1 MRKIY
6 LLLSGLLAL
15 NVSVAQNVS
24 GNHAGSPG
32 LGTKLKPTSVR
43 ALSHETDPTHSSHQE
58 RGKGL
63 GHNACRSHE
72 LTQKYYESIGVW
84 EQFNTDYLENTSKV
98 KPPAS
103 AKTPGV
109 NTIAVIF
116 HVVHN
121 PNNPAENV
129 SYADIM
135 DVFNDI
141 QEDFQ
146 LMNADAS
153 QARSQFGFIP
163 ADANINFCLA
173 TRTPSGTPLAEQG
186 VIRVST
192 SEDWY
197 NSDGGEENKMKASST
212 GGSQIWNRNNYLNVW
227 ICDISN
233 GANSGTAGYAY
244 RPTTT
249 YLPSASIDGIVLDYN
264 LGVNNDNVLT
274 HEIGHYLGLDHTWGG
289 SGSCSNDDGFTDT
302 PNTAGPSFNYS
313 GSCSGNQVTCSPNQT
328 QYENYM
334 DYSNCTVMYTQDQ
347 ADYML
352 TILTGIR
359 GSLLLSPGC
368 DPVNAPPVAAFSSDL
383 SDPIIIPVNGSVNFF
398 DESTNNPT
406 TWSWN
411 FGGGAANSTQQNP
424 SATFTAVGTY
434 DVTLTASNT
443 YGSDNETK
451 VAHVQVV
458 NASAGTQCD
467 TLRNYN
473 PVTEDLAYYNWQSGW
488 GFFPGHGRYTTTNQ
502 SQIYQYADRYT
513 APATTFV
520 RRLRFPI
527 AKAVNQ
533 SGNGLM
539 KIRIQSDNA
548 GNPGTVLVTD
558 TLLIADMDAG
568 FYNEFDFTNPVQ
580 VTGNFWVT
588 FEMMYGTP
596 QDSISLICVDYE
608 YRNGPIAFG
617 ANTMK
622 CYYGGTNSTN
632 GTWHAPTDINPV
644 LKSSLWLDV
653 LTSNGP
659 APVADFTFSDDQ
671 VCVGGQIT
679 VNGSSSDNTTNY
691 YWYMTD
697 DPFTTVYNQAF
708 TAGPTFTFNQV
719 GNRAI
724 YLFAD
729 GSCLTDGIY
738 LPVTVT
744 AMPAATVTQ
753 TNTTCGQNNGTI
765 TITNPTGGDS
775 PNYAYSIDGVNYQT
789 SGIFTNLAPGTYTVY
804 VSTPGDNCVKTYQRT
819 IASSTELTA
828 SVSPSVTIC
837 PGESATVTASGG
849 SSYTWY
855 DGSTQVGSNASLTV
869 MPAATN
875 QYTCIVSDVICQ
887 ATVYAYVYVEVCG
900 SLDEFIKQVKIA
912 PNPATQEFI
921 IELPGDFSYELL
933 DARGRLV
940 TIGKGTTLH
949 HVNVS
954 GIESGVYMLKIMN
967 QDFEHSFRILKQ

>member
-6 LLLSGLLAL
+6 LLLSGLLFL
-15 NVSVAQNVS
+15 QTSVAQNLS
-24 GNHAGSPG
+24 GNNQTSPISG
-32 LGTKLKPTSVR
+32 QRKMKTTVTRIVDHVQSP
-43 ALSHETDPTHSSHQE
+43 ETFTEE

-63 GHNACRSHE
+63 GQNNCRSHE

-84 EQFNTDYLENTSKV
+84 EDFNEDYFQNASKV

-103 AKTPGV
+103 AKTPGI

-121 PNNPAENV
+121 PNNPSENV
-129 SYADIM
+129 SYANIM
-135 DVFNDI
+135 NVFNDI
-141 QEDFQ
+141 QQDFQ
-146 LMNADAS
+146 LLNADAS
-153 QARSQFGFIP
+153 QARSQFGFVP

-173 TRTPSGTPLAEQG
+173 TRTPTGTPLTELG

-192 SEDWY
+192 TEDWY

-212 GGSQIWNRNNYLNVW
+212 GGSQIWDRNKYLNVW

-244 RPTTT
+244 RPTITF
-249 YLPSASIDGIVLDYN
+249 LPSASIDGIVLDYN

-289 SGSCSNDDGFTDT
+289 SGGCSNDDGFTDT
-302 PNTAGPSFNYS
+302 PNTAGPSFNYG

-334 DYSNCTVMYTQDQ
+334 DYSNCTVMYTQNQ

-352 TILTGIR
+352 SILTGIR

-368 DPVNAPPVAAFSSDL
+368 DPVNAPPVAAFSADL
-383 SDPIIIPVNGSVNFF
+383 SDPIIIPVGGSVNFT
-398 DESTNNPT
+398 DLSTNNPT
-406 TWSWN
+406 AWSWN

-434 DVTLTASNT
+434 TVTLTASNA
-443 YGSDNETK
+443 YGNDSETK
-451 VAHVQVV
+451 VNHVQVV
-458 NASAGTQCD
+458 NAAAGTACD

-473 PVTEDLAYYNWQSGW
+473 PVTEDLAFYNWSTGW
-488 GFFPGHGRYTTTNQ
+488 GFFPGHGRFTTTNQ

-533 SGNGLM
+533 SGTGLM
-539 KIRIQSDNA
+539 KIRVQSDNA

-558 TLLIADMDAG
+558 TLLIADMDEG

-580 VTGNFWVT
+580 VTGNFWIT

-596 QDSISLICVDYE
+596 QDSIALVCVDFD
-608 YRNGPIAFG
+608 YRNGTIANG
-617 ANTMK
+617 ASTMK

-632 GTWHAPTDINPV
+632 GTWRLPSEINPV
-644 LKSSLWLDV
+644 ILSSMWLDV

-659 APVADFTFSDDQ
+659 APVADFTASDDL
-671 VCVGGQIT
+671 VCAGGQIT
-679 VNGSSSDNTTNY
+679 VNGSSSDNTTDY

-697 DPFTTVYNQAF
+697 DPFTTIYTQAF
-708 TAGPTFTFNQV
+708 TAGTTFTFNQV

-729 GSCLTDGIY
+729 GSCQTDGVY
-738 LPVTVT
+738 LPVTV
-744 AMPAATVTQ
+744 ASLPAATVTQ
-753 TNTTCGQNNGTI
+753 TSTTCGQNNGTI

-775 PNYAYSIDGVNYQT
+775 PNYAYSLDGVTYQT
-789 SGIFTNLAPGTYTVY
+789 SGTFNNLAPGTYTVY
-804 VSTPGDNCVKTYQRT
+804 ISTPGDNCVKTYSRT
-819 IASSTELTA
+819 VAASTELTA
-828 SVSPSVTIC
+828 SISPSVTIC
-837 PGESATVTASGG
+837 PGESATLTASGG
-849 SSYTWY
+849 STYTWY
-855 DGSTQVGSNASLTV
+855 DGSNVIGSGPSISVLPT
-869 MPAATN
+869 ATN
-875 QYTCIVSDVICQ
+875 QYTCVVSDGTCQ
-887 ATVYAYVYVEVCG
+887 ATVYAYVYVEICG
-900 SLDEFIKQVKIA
+900 SIDEFIKQVKIA
-912 PNPATQEFI
+912 PNPAQEELR
-921 IELPGDFSYELL
+921 IELSGDFLYELY

-940 TIGKGTTLH
+940 TVG
-949 HVNVS
+949 S
-954 GIESGVYMLKIMN
+954 GSNKTVINTSQIETGVYLLRLTNAQFK
-967 QDFEHSFRILKQ
+967 HAFRIVKQ